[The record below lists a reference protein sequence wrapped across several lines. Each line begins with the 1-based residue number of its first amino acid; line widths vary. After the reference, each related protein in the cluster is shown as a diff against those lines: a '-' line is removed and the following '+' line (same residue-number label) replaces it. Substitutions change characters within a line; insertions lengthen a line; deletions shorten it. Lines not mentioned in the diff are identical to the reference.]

1 MYSESLGQ
9 QVQEERIVF
18 GLIADR
24 TANHTLTELVNTY
37 QYSSY
42 DVSTIA
48 REVSAYLQVPPL
60 YMYVCTAL
68 HHFLKYLTC
77 MYMYM
82 HIA

>member
-48 REVSAYLQVPPL
+48 REVSVFTSTTTVH
-60 YMYVCTAL
+60 VCVHCVTSL
-68 HHFLKYLTC
+68 F
-77 MYMYM
+77 
-82 HIA
+82 

>member
-48 REVSAYLQVPPL
+48 REVSVFISTTTVCVHFVRIMKISLLHVHAYS
-60 YMYVCTAL
+60 Y
-68 HHFLKYLTC
+68 
-77 MYMYM
+77 
-82 HIA
+82 